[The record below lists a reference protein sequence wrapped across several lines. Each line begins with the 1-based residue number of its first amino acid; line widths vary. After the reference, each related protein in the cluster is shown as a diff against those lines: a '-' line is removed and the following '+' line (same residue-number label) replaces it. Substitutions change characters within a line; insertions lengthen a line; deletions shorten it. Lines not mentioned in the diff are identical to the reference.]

1 MLMEKAS
8 KVKAIIVLPEGT
20 EGKILKAARIITKQ
34 KIAEIV
40 ILGNKDEINEKA
52 RPLSL
57 DISEITIIDPEKFHD
72 LDRYI
77 RKLMEIRKHKNLSF
91 EEAEKLIK
99 NPLYFGAVM
108 VALGDANGMVA
119 GSVTKTSDVMR
130 AALQIIP
137 KSKDVELV
145 SSSFIMVIPDYE
157 FGQRGIYVFA
167 DCAVN
172 RFPSSEELAEI
183 AFRSARTAIDLIDM
197 DARVAFLTYSTKGS
211 SMDSST
217 ERIVKA
223 LKIAQEKYPNT
234 KYPNILFDG
243 EFQLD
248 TAIEPLVAEVKAPES
263 MIAGKSNVLV
273 FPNLEAGNIGYKL
286 VHRFANAEVIGPIT
300 QGLSK
305 PINNLSRGSNI
316 SDIINSILVTILQS
330 IDAPVI
336 PTKEIE
342 E

>member
-52 RPLSL
+52 RSLSL

-119 GSVTKTSDVMR
+119 GSVTITSDVMR

-172 RFPSSEELAEI
+172 RFPSLEELAEI
-183 AFRSARTAIDLIDM
+183 AFQSARTAIDLIDM

-234 KYPNILFDG
+234 KYTNILF
-243 EFQLD
+243 FK
-248 TAIEPLVAEVKAPES
+248 TT
-263 MIAGKSNVLV
+263 
-273 FPNLEAGNIGYKL
+273 F
-286 VHRFANAEVIGPIT
+286 H
-300 QGLSK
+300 
-305 PINNLSRGSNI
+305 
-316 SDIINSILVTILQS
+316 
-330 IDAPVI
+330 
-336 PTKEIE
+336 
-342 E
+342 